1 MNRQSLPTSPF
12 SNQIWKIINQSKVS
26 GPESNHDYISYSDI
40 KKFNIDEWKRTFDF
54 LGPRKNSSSDCWSW
68 MLYRNP
74 SLFLSKG
81 SQDFFLMI
89 FFLFVMVMQC
99 KRSEIRLFLMM
110 KRAFILCEISFMKT
124 RNVGNVRRRLSVYD
138 GQIPTVVISL
148 KAQTERIYG
157 LLEGVKLSHF
167 SANQKD
173 GAQCCYNLT
182 TKKLCVEL
190 QPLRVGH
197 GGTASADAPHHCNRR
212 GASPYTHCTSGI
224 LLSKVET
231 NKVLGHDHFLFSF
244 SFS

>member
-1 MNRQSLPTSPF
+1 MLEDDCRYMMVRYLRSLYL
-12 SNQIWKIINQSKVS
+12 WK
-26 GPESNHDYISYSDI
+26 
-40 KKFNIDEWKRTFDF
+40 
-54 LGPRKNSSSDCWSW
+54 L
-68 MLYRNP
+68 
-74 SLFLSKG
+74 
-81 SQDFFLMI
+81 
-89 FFLFVMVMQC
+89 
-99 KRSEIRLFLMM
+99 
-110 KRAFILCEISFMKT
+110 
-124 RNVGNVRRRLSVYD
+124 
-138 GQIPTVVISL
+138 
-148 KAQTERIYG
+148 RIYG

-244 SFS
+244 SFSFLSSCGCFHLAVSLWLPWSAYWHVIFLGRSRETEKSSETIAQRIRSSYIRIDPPVSSCMFRRRQGALRFISCRAYHHFPRQLAFEQLLLFAHLPLAHPPTTSYRSIVL